1 MSKEVRLSA
10 SRWREEKSA
19 VSSLEID
26 ELDTEEREEYL
37 RLIDYLEF
45 LNDPQ
50 SWYVKRE
57 HPSLDG

>member
-1 MSKEVRLSA
+1 MSKEVRLSV
-10 SRWREEKSA
+10 SQRMEDERA

-26 ELDTEEREEYL
+26 GLDTEEREEYL

>member
-1 MSKEVRLSA
+1 MSKAERFNA
-10 SRWREEKSA
+10 SRWREEKTA
-19 VSSLEID
+19 VSSLKID
-26 ELDTEEREEYL
+26 ELDTEDREEYL

>member
-1 MSKEVRLSA
+1 MEDER
-10 SRWREEKSA
+10 A

-26 ELDTEEREEYL
+26 GLDTEEREEYL
-37 RLIDYLEF
+37 HLIDYLEF